1 MMGGM
6 PGQAPVMVVN
16 QNAQRETGR
25 KAQLGNIT
33 AAKAVSDIVRTT
45 LGPRSMLKMLLD
57 AQGSIVLTN
66 DGNAILREIDVAH
79 PAAKSMVDL
88 SRAQDEEVG
97 DGTTSVIILAG
108 EMLHCAVPFLD
119 KKLHPTV
126 IIRGYLRALEDAI
139 AICDELCYPIAED
152 DEQQLS
158 NIVQACVG
166 TKFTTRFGTLISDL
180 AIQAVQT
187 VRVELPGGGRE
198 IDVKKYAK
206 IEKIPGGSLEDCRV
220 LKGVLF
226 AKDVVAP
233 GRMPRKIER
242 PRILLLDCPLEY
254 KKGENQTNVE
264 ISKEEDWAA
273 LLKAEEA
280 WISARCN
287 DIIKAKPDLVITEK
301 GLSDFAVTFL
311 ARAGISA
318 IRRLRKTDNNR
329 IARACG
335 ATVVHRTDE
344 IKDSDIGTGAGV
356 FEVKKIGDEYFSFIV
371 DCDAPKACTVL
382 LRGASKDILNEVERN
397 LHDAMGVARN
407 VVQDPRL
414 LPGGGATEMAV
425 ATRLQEK
432 AASVPGVEA
441 WPYRAL
447 GAALEVI
454 PRTLAQNCGANVIRT
469 ITKLRAKHLE
479 GEGAQTFGIDG
490 NAGTIVDMKELGVW
504 EPYAV
509 KTQTFKTSLEAAVLL
524 LRIDDILSG
533 LSHKGGARSAAPQKP
548 TTTTGDDVDS
558 EQQLAE

>member
-152 DEQQLS
+152 DEKQLS

-206 IEKIPGGSLEDCRV
+206 VEKIPGGEIEECRV
-220 LKGVLF
+220 LKGIMF
-226 AKDVVAP
+226 NKDVSHAKM
-233 GRMPRKIER
+233 RRRIEN

-254 KKGENQTNVE
+254 KKSESQASVE
-264 ISKEEDWAA
+264 CSDEADWELLLRQEEDWIKDTVDTI
-273 LLKAEEA
+273 LKF
-280 WISARCN
+280 
-287 DIIKAKPDLVITEK
+287 KPDLVITEK
-301 GLSDFAVTFL
+301 GLSDL
-311 ARAGISA
+311 AQHFFVRAGVTA
-318 IRRLRKTDNNR
+318 LRRLRKTDNNR
-329 IARACG
+329 AARACG
-335 ATVVHRTDE
+335 ARVVHRIEE
-344 IKDSDIGTGAGV
+344 ITEDCIGKEAGLY
-356 FEVKKIGDEYFSFIV
+356 EVRKIGDEYHSFIV
-371 DCDAPKACTVL
+371 DCADPKACTIM
-382 LRGASKDILNEVERN
+382 LRGGSKDVLNEVERN
-397 LHDAMGVARN
+397 LHDAMNVARN
-407 VVQDPRL
+407 CYKDPMIA
-414 LPGGGATEMAV
+414 PGGGAIEMEVSSQLMKKSNSVEPKLRNIYRAV
-425 ATRLQEK
+425 AQ
-432 AASVPGVEA
+432 SM
-441 WPYRAL
+441 
-447 GAALEVI
+447 EVI
-454 PRTLAQNCGANVIRT
+454 PRILVRPPFAPSACI
-469 ITKLRAKHLE
+469 
-479 GEGAQTFGIDG
+479 
-490 NAGTIVDMKELGVW
+490 
-504 EPYAV
+504 YAV
-509 KTQTFKTSLEAAVLL
+509 LTSGMIAGGQLRRASGAAGD
-524 LRIDDILSG
+524 R
-533 LSHKGGARSAAPQKP
+533 AAGQACERRY
-548 TTTTGDDVDS
+548 G
-558 EQQLAE
+558 